1 MLLLVNPKFMRRSLS
16 YVVLI
21 YAAALIFSC
30 SKGGKTLGIAQSS
43 QQLIAG
49 QWSLQQQK
57 VVQYLNGI
65 VQLDTTYNTSAN
77 NVARIQFNKD
87 GTFYSISFYSTN
99 TNNLSPG
106 AVTTADSTAGVF
118 SFAGTNFN
126 VSAPIAGL
134 GSGGFPVGALTTTV
148 NPAVFTPVSNG
159 ISVMQLTSSRLT
171 LHTENIYTLTS
182 NQVTQTFKYECD
194 YYFTR

>member
-1 MLLLVNPKFMRRSLS
+1 MRRLLT
-16 YVVLI
+16 YIVLL
-21 YAAALIFSC
+21 YAAALIISC
-30 SKGGKTLGIAQSS
+30 SKGGKTLGIPQSS

-57 VVQYLNGI
+57 VVQYLNGV
-65 VQLDTTYNTSAN
+65 VQLDTTYNTSLN

-87 GTFYSISFYSTN
+87 GTFYSISFYSTGTN
-99 TNNLSPG
+99 SNNLSPG

-134 GSGGFPVGALTTTV
+134 GSSGFPVGLSTV
-148 NPAVFTPVSNG
+148 TANPAVFTPVSNS
-159 ISVMQLTSSRLT
+159 ITVTQLTASRLS
-171 LHTENIYTLTS
+171 LHTENIYTLSS
-182 NQVTQTFKYECD
+182 NQVSQTFKYECD